1 MSARTF
7 PPPLLAFAPFD
18 WLVLVLYAGLLLGIG
33 FYFHQ
38 RRSGTNEELFVGNRR
53 THPLLAG
60 ISIFTALTSIITY
73 IGSPGEYVQNGPV
86 LVFLA
91 NVVTLPL
98 IQFVVGSF
106 LIPAF
111 MRQPITSA
119 YELLQSRLGLTVRR
133 TGSMAYILTRLVWM
147 ALILHTTSKV
157 MVYVTGCDPRWSITI
172 AVIVGLVTTTYT
184 LFGGIRTVMITE
196 AVQFCL
202 LVLGALLTIA
212 SITWKMGGI
221 KAWWPAHWE
230 PHWAPQPF
238 FSLDPHVRVT
248 VVGMFI
254 YYTVATICSAGSDQ
268 SAVQRLLTTRDAAAA
283 RRAYLLNGIAVAVV
297 AVILGLVGAALMG
310 FYRAHPESV
319 PAGVSFAR
327 QGDAF
332 FPLYISQF
340 LPTGISGLVVAS
352 LLAAAMSCLSAG
364 INSLIAI
371 ITKDFIETS
380 TSYHPQ
386 TESDKMRQSRLLAV
400 VIGVLVVLGTIAV
413 GLVHGNIF
421 EVAGKTVNLLGSP
434 LFGLFFL
441 ALFVPYSTPFG
452 ALMGAGYGLTA
463 AVLVAFW
470 DVLTGLPPITFLWI
484 APLSLAASLGS
495 GVLFSRWKTRGR
507 SPKALAGYAAAGLLP
522 LAAGVAL
529 LLYSVR

>member
-1 MSARTF
+1 MSAVSL

-18 WLVLVLYAGLLLGIG
+18 WVVLVVYAGLLLGIG
-33 FYFHQ
+33 FYFYQ
-38 RRSGTNEELFVGNRR
+38 RQPSTNEEFFVGNRR

-91 NVVTLPL
+91 NVITLPL
-98 IQFVVGSF
+98 IQIVVGWF
-106 LIPAF
+106 LIPVF
-111 MRQPITSA
+111 MRLPITSA
-119 YELLQSRLGLTVRR
+119 YELLEKRLGLSVRR

-147 ALILHTTSKV
+147 ALILYTTSHV
-157 MVYVTGCDPRWSITI
+157 MVYVTGCDPRWGTTI
-172 AVIVGLVTTTYT
+172 AVVVGLVTTTYT
-184 LFGGIRTVMITE
+184 LFGGIRTVMVTE
-196 AVQFCL
+196 AIQFCL
-202 LVLGALLTIA
+202 LVVGALLTIA
-212 SITWKMGGI
+212 SITLKMGGI
-221 KAWWPAHWE
+221 QAWWPSHWE

-248 VVGMFI
+248 VVGTFI
-254 YYTVATICSAGSDQ
+254 YYTVATICVAGSDQ
-268 SAVQRLLTTRDAAAA
+268 SAVQRFLTTRDAAAA
-283 RRAYLLNGIAVAVV
+283 RRAYLLNGIAVAIV

-310 FYRAHPESV
+310 FYRVHPESV
-319 PAGVSFAR
+319 PAGVSFAH

-352 LLAAAMSCLSAG
+352 LLAASMSCLSAG

-380 TSYHPQ
+380 ASYQPQ
-386 TESDKMRQSRLLAV
+386 TERQKMRQTRWLAIA
-400 VIGVLVVLGTIAV
+400 IGVLVVLGTIAV
-413 GLVHGNIF
+413 GLVRGNIL

-452 ALMGAGYGLTA
+452 ALIGAVYGITA
-463 AVLVAFW
+463 AVLVGYW
-470 DVLTGLPPITFLWI
+470 DVLTGLPSITFLWI
-484 APLSLAASLGS
+484 APLSLVASLGA
-495 GVLFSRWKTRGR
+495 GCLFSLWKTRRR
-507 SPKALAGYAAAGLLP
+507 SPAALAGYTAAALLP

-529 LLYSVR
+529 LLHSVH